1 MVPARGRPGGFR
13 NQSVRIVVCRG
24 MNARR
29 LLTAPALFLILGCQ
43 ATGTPTPVAT
53 STAPPSAAPVSPSPT
68 APPPSPAPTQTGLGG
83 VVADLTI
90 AGVTAKAGGP
100 FATEPIGGEG
110 VALCVG
116 AETVQTYRLI
126 DHEAALAASAKID
139 RDDPSIIGTSHVT
152 WTGKPRFWLR
162 ENLILLYL
170 GQDLATDAA
179 LRSLLGP
186 PFAEGEAGAMPLPGP
201 PCS

>member
-1 MVPARGRPGGFR
+1 
-13 NQSVRIVVCRG
+13 

-43 ATGTPTPVAT
+43 ATGTPT
-53 STAPPSAAPVSPSPT
+53 AAPTATVPASTSPT

-90 AGVTAKAGGP
+90 AGVTAKAGSP
-100 FATEPIGGEG
+100 FTTEPIGGEG

-116 AETVQTYRLI
+116 AETVQTYRFI

-139 RDDPSIIGTSHVT
+139 RNDPTTIGSNHVT

-186 PFAEGEAGAMPLPGP
+186 PFAEGEAGGMMLPSP
-201 PCS
+201 PCT